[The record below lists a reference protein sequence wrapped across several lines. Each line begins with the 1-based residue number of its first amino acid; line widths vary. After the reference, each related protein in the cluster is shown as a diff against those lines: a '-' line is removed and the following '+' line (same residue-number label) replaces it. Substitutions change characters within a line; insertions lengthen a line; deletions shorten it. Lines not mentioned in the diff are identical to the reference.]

1 MGFQVQ
7 RVSGALDSAFASLRS
22 AFPSQAGDE
31 EAAPSARGKPGTGE
45 LASERTEVLRILG
58 KWQAAAHSAG
68 EKQAEE
74 ECARVV
80 RFIRAVCP

>member
-1 MGFQVQ
+1 MGC
-7 RVSGALDSAFASLRS
+7 RGRALSGALDSAFASLRS
-22 AFPSQAGDE
+22 AFPAQAGDA

-68 EKQAEE
+68 KKQAED

>member
-1 MGFQVQ
+1 M
-7 RVSGALDSAFASLRS
+7 SGALDSAFASLRS
-22 AFPSQAGDE
+22 AFPAQGGNG
-31 EAAPSARGKPGTGE
+31 EAAPPARGKPGTAE

-58 KWQAAAHSAG
+58 KWQAAARSAG
-68 EKQAEE
+68 KKQAED